1 MRRRRRSGSARLP
14 RRRPSTTVDHEED
27 FMATDDELAA
37 AISDRLIQLIKEGAT
52 SDTVLKLAEAWA
64 WVRSPGQPHGGLH
77 QG

>member
-1 MRRRRRSGSARLP
+1 M
-14 RRRPSTTVDHEED
+14 TTTNNEEEPV
-27 FMATDDELAA
+27 ATDDELAE
-37 AISDRLIQLIKEGAT
+37 AISDRLLQLIKEGAT